1 MLTESEFDDILA
13 EGHKILSSEA
23 TALTLELSG
32 EPAFNVGVGEDF
44 GQGMLFNISTAA
56 QQIKDMS
63 VEQRNQ
69 FGSQV
74 STVVITENPG
84 GYPGQ

>member
-1 MLTESEFDDILA
+1 MLTESEFEDILA

-32 EPAFNVGVGEDF
+32 EPAFHVGVGEDF
-44 GQGMLFNISTAA
+44 GQGMLFNISAAA

-74 STVVITENPG
+74 STLVISENPG
-84 GYPGQ
+84 GDPGT